1 MTRNRTSDIPEIAPA
16 REPRIAI
23 VCPGIGQVQ
32 RGFERLFDDL
42 FRLMRDEFDITLFKG
57 GGASDEREKVLWFAR
72 RNGRLLKFL
81 PLHRLFG
88 RTPMHV
94 EAASFALALLPFL
107 VLGRYDIV
115 HAIDPSLT
123 RFLYRLRN
131 ALGLKFRILYTEGCA
146 MPPADYPPA
155 DHMQQIA
162 QVTHEEALARG
173 IPEAYMSLLPCGI
186 YPRRFDSPLDR
197 KQLRAV
203 HGIDPD
209 MFVILSVAALNR
221 GHKRVHHLI
230 GEAAELPGNFLL
242 WLDGS
247 LDHGE
252 ADLIE
257 YAKQRLGERC
267 RITHVASDKVGELY
281 RMADVMV
288 HCSLFEA
295 FGLAIVEAA
304 STGLPVVTHDAP
316 HFRWLLPNPESRVD
330 MTRPGALRRKLESLM
345 SGPDALRAASNESD
359 ARARFSW
366 ENLRA
371 GYAELYRKTARLPLQ
386 DGSRRHCAGLK

>member
-1 MTRNRTSDIPEIAPA
+1 MIRLRTAPLPPLA
-16 REPRIAI
+16 LRKPKIAI

-57 GGASDEREKVLWFAR
+57 GGARGRREKVLWFAR
-72 RNGRLLKFL
+72 RNGRLLQWL

-88 RTPMHV
+88 RTAMHV

-107 VLGRYDIV
+107 ILGRYDIV

-123 RFLYRLRN
+123 RFLYKLRN

-162 QVTHEEALARG
+162 QVTHQEALARG
-173 IPEAYMSLLPCGI
+173 IPEHYMSLLPCGI
-186 YPRRFDSPLDR
+186 YPRRFDSALDKR
-197 KQLRAV
+197 QLRAAR
-203 HGIDPD
+203 GIDRD
-209 MFVILSVAALNR
+209 VFVILSVAALNR

-230 GEAAELPGNFLL
+230 EEAAELPGNFLL

-257 YAKQRLGERC
+257 YARQRLGDRC
-267 RITHVASDKVGELY
+267 RISHVASDKVGELY

-316 HFRWLLPNPESRVD
+316 HFRWLLPNPECRVD
-330 MTRPGALRRKLESLM
+330 MTQPGALRRKLEALM
-345 SGPDALRAASNESD
+345 SDPEALRAARSD
-359 ARARFSW
+359 AGTLRRFSW

-371 GYAELYRKTARLPLQ
+371 GYAELYRQTAALPLQ
-386 DGSRRHCAGLK
+386 HDSRRHCAGLK